1 MKPKR
6 PKKRKKAQKVKKV
19 IRANGLRGESRLG
32 K

>member
-6 PKKRKKAQKVKKV
+6 PKKSKKAQKVKKV